1 MNAWRIIDGRDH
13 VIYGDA
19 SFDPSLEFVLAQ
31 KLGVA
36 GELLFLLDSL
46 RFPSLLPFCDA
57 PSGRFFP
64 LIGTLARLLGPG
76 RVRSIVGDSLRAN
89 F

>member
-1 MNAWRIIDGRDH
+1 MTVPAGHLW
-13 VIYGDA
+13 
-19 SFDPSLEFVLAQ
+19 LANCYF
-31 KLGVA
+31 A
-36 GELLFLLDSL
+36 LDSL

-76 RVRSIVGDSLRAN
+76 RVRSIGGDSLRAN
-89 F
+89 FCM